1 MIASFMEEIQKNLQ
15 IKTSEKKKTNE
26 SSAKYLD
33 KKINNEKKINGI
45 SIYQRQA
52 TTSKKENVI

>member
-33 KKINNEKKINGI
+33 KKINNEKKN
-45 SIYQRQA
+45 
-52 TTSKKENVI
+52 